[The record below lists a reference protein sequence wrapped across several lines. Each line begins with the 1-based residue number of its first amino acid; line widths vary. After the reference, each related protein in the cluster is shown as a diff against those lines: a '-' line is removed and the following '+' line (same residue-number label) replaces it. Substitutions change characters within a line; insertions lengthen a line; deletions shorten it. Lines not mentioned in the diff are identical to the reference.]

1 MVGDHPAMVTS
12 LPVNGG
18 NVFPRKHHVNSP
30 SLVIPVNQ
38 VEQPSNAHYTIISL
52 IK

>member
-12 LPVNGG
+12 LPVERTF
-18 NVFPRKHHVNSP
+18 FPRKHHVNSP
-30 SLVIPVNQ
+30 SRVIPVNQ